1 MRSRRMRRRRNGLS
15 LDDVNIPDLPDDDTG
30 LAEPA
35 ATDKTTDKT
44 TDETIEQT
52 TEETVEEDTG
62 RQPRQSSARVV
73 RQEVQR
79 QVQQLPT
86 IRDAECGP
94 LQIQPG
100 DVRRLEQYIAA
111 QKDNFARK
119 VAPKQAKFL
128 VNYFPYVE
136 LVRRTLPLPTVEDY
150 LDADGDNPP
159 DIKELVGMKP
169 GEGYVILVLRAN
181 GNTQV
186 IIPSKSQT
194 SYRPR
199 MRDRQGDSKNVWTS
213 IVEFKTVDLRALI
226 KDDGEVEV
234 EEQIP
239 SIGNKLKGAERRA
252 LLNLELCTSLLVATD
267 WVMNVWMQENPNKR
281 SGMGI
286 AVYQAGQLRERND
299 DLSVPLVYIG
309 GREPRS
315 VRERLRGRVSTRS
328 ARITAQNM
336 EVISNPE
343 HGGNRRSPWKATR
356 QRRRRN
362 RRQLF

>member
-15 LDDVNIPDLPDDDTG
+15 LDDVNIPDMPDDDTG
-30 LAEPA
+30 LAAPA
-35 ATDKTTDKT
+35 ATDETTE
-44 TDETIEQT
+44 ETIEQT

-86 IRDAECGP
+86 IREEECGP

-111 QKDNFARK
+111 QKVNFVRK

-136 LVRRTLPLPTVEDY
+136 LVRRTLPLPTVQDY
-150 LDADGDNPP
+150 ENADDDPLT
-159 DIKELVGMKP
+159 IKELVGMDP
-169 GEGYVILVLRAN
+169 GMGYVILVLRAN

-226 KDDGEVEV
+226 KDDDEVEV
-234 EEQIP
+234 EEQLP
-239 SIGNKLKGAERRA
+239 TTNKLKGGERRA
-252 LLNLELCTSLLVATD
+252 VLNLGLCTSLLVATD

-286 AVYQAGQLRERND
+286 AVYKAGQLRERND
-299 DLSVPLVYIG
+299 DLSVPLLYIG

-315 VRERLRGRVSTRS
+315 VRERLRRGVSTDS
-328 ARITAQNM
+328 ARITAQRM
-336 EVISNPE
+336 ETLQNPE

-356 QRRRRN
+356 QRRQRN

>member
-1 MRSRRMRRRRNGLS
+1 MRSRRMRRRRNQPTGGGTLEDLFGDFTEQPVVEPAEVEEEVS
-15 LDDVNIPDLPDDDTG
+15 VRQTVDDDDVELETEDDLAILP
-30 LAEPA
+30 LE
-35 ATDKTTDKT
+35 
-44 TDETIEQT
+44 
-52 TEETVEEDTG
+52 
-62 RQPRQSSARVV
+62 SSAPVV
-73 RQEVQR
+73 REEVQR
-79 QVQQLPT
+79 QVQRRPSN
-86 IRDAECGP
+86 RDAECGP
-94 LQIQPG
+94 LEIQPG

-111 QKDNFARK
+111 QKVNFVRK

-136 LVRRTLPLPTVEDY
+136 LVRRTLPLPTVQDY
-150 LDADGDNPP
+150 ADADDGPP
-159 DIKELVGMKP
+159 KIEELVGMKP

-213 IVEFKTVDLRALI
+213 IVEFKSVDLRALI
-226 KDDGEVEV
+226 KDDDEVQV
-234 EEQIP
+234 EEQLP
-239 SIGNKLKGAERRA
+239 TTNKLKGGERRA
-252 LLNLELCTSLLVATD
+252 LLNLGLCTSVLVATD
-267 WVMNVWMQENPNKR
+267 WVINVWMQENPNKR

-286 AVYQAGQLRERND
+286 ALYEARGLRERND
-299 DLSVPLVYIG
+299 DLSVPLEYLG

-315 VRERLRGRVSTRS
+315 VRERLRRRVPTDR
-328 ARITAQNM
+328 AMFTAQRM
-336 EVISNPE
+336 ETLPNPE